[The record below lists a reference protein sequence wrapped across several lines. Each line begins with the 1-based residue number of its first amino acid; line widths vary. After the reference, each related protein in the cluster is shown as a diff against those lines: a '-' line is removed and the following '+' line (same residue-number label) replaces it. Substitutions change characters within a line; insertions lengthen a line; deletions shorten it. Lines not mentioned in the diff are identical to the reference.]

1 MTRQKKPQAAAT
13 AKGEPKSN
21 AQTQE
26 KRQVNH
32 NLFSANIEQITNNEE
47 AALLW
52 LKFGLNP
59 IPIKPNT
66 KKPGLTWQPWL
77 DKLSE
82 KSIKMHWGSNPE
94 HDLGAVIDH
103 SLLVLDADSKESLA
117 ALYSLEND
125 HGLHPNLIIKTRK
138 GEHHFFKRAANTY
151 AMTQSYSTDKKPEKI
166 DVKTGRSELDG
177 RSIVVLAPSTNK
189 SIKLITANN
198 IDELIE
204 VDQAFI
210 DAVFK
215 YNDEEPPR
223 LPEPKARIE
232 QSDRAGK
239 HEVAEILSYIDAG
252 LDYSDWLT
260 VLMGVH
266 EHFNGADIG
275 LHIVDAWSATGT
287 NYGGTEEIEY
297 KWRSFTLDGG
307 VKFGSVCYMAQLAG
321 ADLAEIKKQFDEN
334 GDPRATYEELL
345 ALADVMDVNTS
356 PDDIENLVSKMTMLN
371 PIETGKIQN
380 VISKNTGLN
389 LPNIRALAK
398 QHKVAKKKKLY
409 QNIDKPLSSEAMPPT
424 KFIHTSFNDETGA
437 LKILSTQNN
446 IEALLDHYGIT
457 VAYDTI
463 KKKSVINVP
472 SVNGSPDNADNS
484 ALTACLSYAKLNQL
498 ETNLVPDYI
507 FAIADKNQRNPVTD
521 WITSVKWDGKDRIQA
536 LCDTLRLQAGYPI
549 ALRDIL
555 VKRWLISAVASA
567 LKPMG
572 FHSRGVLTLQGD
584 QSLGKTSWLSS
595 LVPDLALRKNLVK
608 TEYQL
613 DPTCK
618 DSVFGAIS
626 YWLVELGEL
635 DSTFKK
641 DIGKLKGFITQTIDE
656 MRRPYDRLPVL
667 YQRRTVFFASVNDA
681 TFLVDDTGNTRF
693 WTVAVESINYTH
705 GIDMQQ
711 LWAQIVEMFQVGEQW
726 WLTKDE
732 EKQIEK
738 INKGH
743 RTVSAI
749 RDLILSSYDF
759 DNLESKTLTLKSA
772 TQVLNEIGTKNPTNP
787 QCKEAGKVLR
797 EVVGTPKLSGGV
809 NRWAMPLPDIFP

>member
-1 MTRQKKPQAAAT
+1 
-13 AKGEPKSN
+13 
-21 AQTQE
+21 
-26 KRQVNH
+26 
-32 NLFSANIEQITNNEE
+32 
-47 AALLW
+47 
-52 LKFGLNP
+52 
-59 IPIKPNT
+59 
-66 KKPGLTWQPWL
+66 
-77 DKLSE
+77 
-82 KSIKMHWGSNPE
+82 
-94 HDLGAVIDH
+94 
-103 SLLVLDADSKESLA
+103 
-117 ALYSLEND
+117 
-125 HGLHPNLIIKTRK
+125 
-138 GEHHFFKRAANTY
+138 
-151 AMTQSYSTDKKPEKI
+151 
-166 DVKTGRSELDG
+166 
-177 RSIVVLAPSTNK
+177 
-189 SIKLITANN
+189 
-198 IDELIE
+198 
-204 VDQAFI
+204 
-210 DAVFK
+210 
-215 YNDEEPPR
+215 
-223 LPEPKARIE
+223 
-232 QSDRAGK
+232 
-239 HEVAEILSYIDAG
+239 
-252 LDYSDWLT
+252 
-260 VLMGVH
+260 
-266 EHFNGADIG
+266 
-275 LHIVDAWSATGT
+275 
-287 NYGGTEEIEY
+287 
-297 KWRSFTLDGG
+297 
-307 VKFGSVCYMAQLAG
+307 
-321 ADLAEIKKQFDEN
+321 
-334 GDPRATYEELL
+334 
-345 ALADVMDVNTS
+345 
-356 PDDIENLVSKMTMLN
+356 
-371 PIETGKIQN
+371 
-380 VISKNTGLN
+380 
-389 LPNIRALAK
+389 
-398 QHKVAKKKKLY
+398 
-409 QNIDKPLSSEAMPPT
+409 
-424 KFIHTSFNDETGA
+424 
-437 LKILSTQNN
+437 
-446 IEALLDHYGIT
+446 
-457 VAYDTI
+457 
-463 KKKSVINVP
+463 
-472 SVNGSPDNADNS
+472 
-484 ALTACLSYAKLNQL
+484 
-498 ETNLVPDYI
+498 
-507 FAIADKNQRNPVTD
+507 
-521 WITSVKWDGKDRIQA
+521 
-536 LCDTLRLQAGYPI
+536 
-549 ALRDIL
+549 L